1 MANNNPAK
9 TYTLNDFVAM
19 KSSDELTY
27 HNFSIIKKIFYKATD
42 KSGNTVDDC
51 SAEFVEQN
59 VIDFYLSELKTL
71 VDDDPVNGICVKV
84 DSMTKEEVAKYKY
97 QPDILSYDVYG
108 TVQLDFII
116 LLCNG
121 IIDPKDFDLKS
132 RYLILPVA
140 SKLKSFLSN
149 IYNAEESWINSSSES

>member
-59 VIDFYLSELKTL
+59 VIDFYLSLILKIVL
-71 VDDDPVNGICVKV
+71 
-84 DSMTKEEVAKYKY
+84 
-97 QPDILSYDVYG
+97 
-108 TVQLDFII
+108 
-116 LLCNG
+116 
-121 IIDPKDFDLKS
+121 IID
-132 RYLILPVA
+132 
-140 SKLKSFLSN
+140 KL
-149 IYNAEESWINSSSES
+149 